1 MHIAPLLLS
10 LAVGA
15 VVLELVRR
23 RRLREEFSWMWIL
36 GAGGAL
42 TLSVWPAA
50 RELVARTLD
59 TSVDGAVLTLAVLF
73 LACVALDIS
82 TQVSRLANHQKNLAQ
97 GLARLE
103 KRLADLEEQGPD
115 EDA

>member
-1 MHIAPLLLS
+1 MHLAPLLLS

-23 RRLREEFSWMWIL
+23 RRLREEFSWMWL
-36 GAGGAL
+36 MGAGGAVL
-42 TLSVWPAA
+42 LSLWPGA
-50 RELVARTLD
+50 RELVARLLNTD
-59 TSVDGAVLTLAVLF
+59 VDGAVLALAVLF

-82 TQVSRLANHQKNLAQ
+82 TKVSRLANHQKNLAQ

-103 KRLADLEEQGPD
+103 KRLGDLEGVGSD
-115 EDA
+115 EDG